1 MLYYFKQKILQS
13 RACSLHRL
21 GDTEKS
27 NFKNCVMMYQW
38 TVLCFILA
46 ACGAQQHLT
55 CLRTDEILTPSP
67 PISNDNVQ
75 QGRPGRRGPIGPVGL
90 QGLKGEPGIPDN
102 SVIDELKGKKI
113 VYSAS
118 TLMQICRSKCGRKL
132 KYLMKCLWDLV
143 FDITNL
149 QKNIFCKVAH
159 KFLKYCTRK
168 TRKQQFNSI

>member
-1 MLYYFKQKILQS
+1 MLYDFKQKILQS

-55 CLRTDEILTPSP
+55 CLRTDEIITPLP
-67 PISNDNVQ
+67 PITDDNVQ

-118 TLMQICRSKCGRKL
+118 TLMQICRSKCRRKL
-132 KYLMKCLWDLV
+132 KHLSKCL
-143 FDITNL
+143 
-149 QKNIFCKVAH
+149 
-159 KFLKYCTRK
+159 
-168 TRKQQFNSI
+168 

>member
-1 MLYYFKQKILQS
+1 MFNNFIQKILQS

-27 NFKNCVMMYQW
+27 VWKNYVMMYQW

-55 CLRTDEILTPSP
+55 CLRTDEIITPSP
-67 PISNDNVQ
+67 PITDDNVQ

-102 SVIDELKGKKI
+102 SVIDEFKGKKI
-113 VYSAS
+113 VDSAS
-118 TLMQICRSKCGRKL
+118 TLMQIWRSKFGRKL
-132 KYLMKCLWDLV
+132 KHLSKVLWDLV
-143 FDITNL
+143 
-149 QKNIFCKVAH
+149 V
-159 KFLKYCTRK
+159 
-168 TRKQQFNSI
+168 